1 MSTTLSQAKPL
12 DLATTSTRAEAAQG
26 FHVVMVDEELPYPP
40 TSGKRVRSLNLALRL
55 ARRHRLTYLC
65 CRHGDAAEA
74 LQARV
79 FFLDHGIRTVV
90 VDRPMRRRAGLGHG
104 ARLAANLLSALPLSV
119 DWHSNR
125 LLGEAIRQYAA
136 SNTVDLWHCDG
147 APSAEAMRALPG
159 ARWLVMAHHIES
171 QIWQRYHDHEPS
183 FVRRWFA
190 AKQMRKWLRLEARIF
205 GAALATVTVSPDD
218 ASLARWAFAA
228 PRVDIVENGVD
239 TVLFQPPQTPRR
251 TKDVLFLGNLDGRPN
266 LDAAG
271 QMLERIWPA
280 VAAAEPEARLGI
292 VGRNPPAWL
301 RRRIA
306 GTPQVELHASVLDVR
321 PFLTSCSVLAVPLR
335 IAGGSRLKILEA
347 LSCETPVVSTKI
359 GAEGLA
365 LSEDEHLTIV
375 PDNSSMAQALMDC
388 IRSPGIAHAQAARGR
403 EFVRQHHD
411 WDRLA
416 DKLEQV
422 WLECA
427 AVSRP
432 VAHMVSTAA
441 G

>member
-1 MSTTLSQAKPL
+1 MSTTLSQAKPV
-12 DLATTSTRAEAAQG
+12 ATSPTRAEPARAL
-26 FHVVMVDEELPYPP
+26 HVVMVGEELPYPA

-65 CRHGDAAEA
+65 CRHRDAAEA
-74 LQARV
+74 LQARA
-79 FFLDHGIRTVV
+79 FFLDHGIRTVT
-90 VDRPMRRRAGLGHG
+90 VDRRARRQSGAGYC
-104 ARLAANLLSALPLSV
+104 ARLAANLLSPLPLSA
-119 DWHSNR
+119 DWQGSQP
-125 LLGEAIRQYAA
+125 LGEAIRQYAA
-136 SNTVDLWHCDG
+136 NNSVDLWHCEG
-147 APSAEAMRALPG
+147 APAAEAMRALPG
-159 ARWLVMAHHIES
+159 ARWLVMANHIES
-171 QIWQRYHDHEPS
+171 QIWQRCHDHEAS
-183 FVRRWFA
+183 SVRRWFA
-190 AKQMRKWLRLEARIF
+190 AKQMHKCLRFEARIF

-218 ASLARWAFAA
+218 ASLAQWALGA
-228 PRVDIVENGVD
+228 PRVDIVDNGVD

-271 QMLERIWPA
+271 QLLERIWPG
-280 VAAAEPEARLGI
+280 VVAAEPGARLVI
-292 VGRNPPAWL
+292 VGRNAPTWL
-301 RRRIA
+301 RRWIA
-306 GTPQVELHASVLDVR
+306 GTPRAELHAAVQDVR
-321 PFLTSCSVLAVPLR
+321 PLLTSCSVLAVPLR

-347 LSCETPVVSTKI
+347 LACETPVVSTKI

-375 PDNSSMAQALMDC
+375 EDNNRMAQALIDC
-388 IRSPGIAHAQAARGR
+388 IRSPEIAHAQAARGR

-427 AVSRP
+427 GIS
-432 VAHMVSTAA
+432 
-441 G
+441 

>member
-1 MSTTLSQAKPL
+1 MSTALSQANLVNFASSPI
-12 DLATTSTRAEAAQG
+12 RAKSAQAL
-26 FHVVMVDEELPYPP
+26 HVVIVDEELPYPP

-65 CRHGDAAEA
+65 CRHRNTAEA

-79 FFLDHGIRTVV
+79 FFLDHGIRTVL
-90 VDRPMRRRAGLGHG
+90 VDRPVRHQSTLGHCT
-104 ARLAANLLSALPLSV
+104 RLAANLLSPLPWSV
-119 DWHSNR
+119 DRHTIR
-125 LLGEAIRQYAA
+125 PLGEAIRQYAA
-136 SNTVDLWHCDG
+136 NNRVDLWQCEG
-147 APSAEAMRALPG
+147 APCAEAMRVLPG

-171 QIWQRYHDHEPS
+171 QIWQRYRDHEHSP
-183 FVRRWFA
+183 VHRWFA
-190 AKQMRKWLRLEARIF
+190 AKQMYKCLRFEARIF
-205 GAALATVTVSPDD
+205 GEALSTVTVSPDD
-218 ASLARWAFAA
+218 AALARWAFAA
-228 PRVDIVENGVD
+228 PRVDIVDNGVD

-251 TKDVLFLGNLDGRPN
+251 TTDVLFLGNLDARAN

-271 QMLERIWPA
+271 KLLKRIWPA
-280 VAAAEPEARLGI
+280 VVAAEPDARLQI

-306 GTPQVELHASVLDVR
+306 GTPRTQLHTSVIDVR
-321 PFLTSCSVLAVPLR
+321 PFLTSCGVLAVPLR

-347 LSCETPVVSTKI
+347 LACETPVVSTKI

-375 PDNSSMAQALMDC
+375 ADNNGMAQPLIDC
-388 IRSPGIAHAQAARGR
+388 IRSPEIAHAQAVRGR

-416 DKLEQV
+416 NKLEQV

-427 AVSRP
+427 AVSP
-432 VAHMVSTAA
+432 AVTYLVNKAA
-441 G
+441 S